1 MNLFQSSRST
11 FSWGSFPSFFAFKA
25 GILDTQISAPG
36 GWPTVSPRFSST
48 VCVENNRFNG
58 FSLTGGRQQ
67 YQNGNWE
74 VLHHTTAMACSQF
87 SARWRL
93 GPLDRS
99 SVVMHQPAVHLGGER
114 LDPLTQLLGESG
126 QLGVLLEQFQKLRGL
141 LHGERLA
148 LNARRRQGL
157 PVQRVGGGERL
168 VAICLAGLRE

>member
-1 MNLFQSSRST
+1 M
-11 FSWGSFPSFFAFKA
+11 
-25 GILDTQISAPG
+25 ILNSLRRLYILNEHYT
-36 GWPTVSPRFSST
+36 PTLHGERYPRFSST

-74 VLHHTTAMACSQF
+74 VLHHTTAISCSQL

-126 QLGVLLEQFQKLRGL
+126 QLGVLLEQYQKLRGL